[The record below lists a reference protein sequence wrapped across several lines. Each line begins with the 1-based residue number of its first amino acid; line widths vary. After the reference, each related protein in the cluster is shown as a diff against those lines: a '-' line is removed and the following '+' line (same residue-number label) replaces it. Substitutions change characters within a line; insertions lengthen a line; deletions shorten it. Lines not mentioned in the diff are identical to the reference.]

1 MGFEP
6 TTPGLKVRSRS
17 SQPVPPRH
25 AGASFVSE
33 NCHPRPVLTLF
44 VPAFVAQLGDKMAT
58 NAKPESWAPSLPHHL
73 MQPYRLLEAL
83 QGSLAFVGE
92 GEALASRQLLDDIGD
107 EYLPRL
113 RVVADACGE
122 VDGRPEEVMVFCKR
136 LTGVEADVD
145 T

>member
-1 MGFEP
+1 
-6 TTPGLKVRSRS
+6 
-17 SQPVPPRH
+17 
-25 AGASFVSE
+25 
-33 NCHPRPVLTLF
+33 
-44 VPAFVAQLGDKMAT
+44 
-58 NAKPESWAPSLPHHL
+58 

-122 VDGRPEEVMVFCKR
+122 VGGHPEEVMVFCKR